1 MQPHTLYSEVL
12 AVASEVKNSGA
23 DSIIT
28 LGGGSLIDGAKGIVF
43 AIANEADTMQ
53 KMDRLFKESNEHR
66 HALKDGTKPEHELKP
81 STISIMCVTTT
92 LSAGEVR
99 VLVSFPLSPI
109 WKQVVLIL
117 MLWKSIIR

>member
-12 AVASEVKNSGA
+12 AVASEVKDSGA

-28 LGGGSLIDGAKGIVF
+28 LGGGSLIDGAKAIVF

-66 HALKDGTKPEHELKP
+66 HALKGGSKPEHGLKP

-99 VLVSFPLSPI
+99 VLVSFPLSSVL
-109 WKQVVLIL
+109 KYVVPIL
-117 MLWKSIIR
+117 MLWKV